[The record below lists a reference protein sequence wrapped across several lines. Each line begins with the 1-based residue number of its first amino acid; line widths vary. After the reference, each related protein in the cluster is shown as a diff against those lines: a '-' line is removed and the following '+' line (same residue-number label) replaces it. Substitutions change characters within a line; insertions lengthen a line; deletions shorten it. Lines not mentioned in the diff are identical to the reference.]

1 MVPKKKTVSDGTDA
15 EREKI
20 VTAAARLIVKKGFLK
35 TSVRDIAEF
44 CGISMGKLYY
54 YIKSKDDILSLFLE
68 YSTYTTDSS
77 NRQFMKKLKKKKAVP
92 ALKEMIVQAIKY
104 LDENQDVQVFW
115 SQEAR
120 NLNKR
125 NLRRLLKT
133 NSGSTIVFQKILEKG
148 NEEGAFD
155 VKEPA
160 MVAQNIQM
168 ICEMWA
174 TRRWYLQ
181 KLYTLDEYVE
191 SQIDNIIR
199 MVTVKN

>member
-1 MVPKKKTVSDGTDA
+1 MASRTNKNSNGMDG
-15 EREKI
+15 EKEKI
-20 VTAAARLIVKKGFLK
+20 VISAARLIVKKGFLK
-35 TSVRDIAEF
+35 TSVRDIAEY

-54 YIKSKDDILSLFLE
+54 YLKSKNDILTLFLA
-68 YSTYTTDSS
+68 YSTSTSDAS
-77 NRQFMKKLKKKKAVP
+77 NKQMVKKLMKKKAVP
-92 ALKEMIVQAIKY
+92 ALKEMMIQAINY
-104 LDENQDVQVFW
+104 LDDTQDVQVFW

-133 NSGSTIVFQKILEKG
+133 NSMATLIFQKILEKG
-148 NEEGAFD
+148 NEEGVFD

-181 KLYTLDEYVE
+181 KLYSKDEYIKM
-191 SQIDNIIR
+191 QIDNVLR
-199 MVTVKN
+199 MVSAEK